1 MSLEVSM
8 EQTEQQQQLAR
19 SQVESPHVTF
29 NTMSQTDQQQQH
41 ATTTARRS
49 SRFTST
55 FRGTHTRSR
64 ATSYRARE
72 ILKKPRSNLW
82 RLWQEFRLI
91 KPKDLFF
98 SVELTSMW
106 RRHLVWSHKGASGS
120 KEMLEIVTGRF
131 ASTQIF
137 LALLFAAEI
146 GTYYS
151 PSKIVTDVR
160 DSLRNGPTVD
170 PLGYATGFMLIVSII
185 LTGSAVLANYTAF
198 GVFRCVGQ
206 ENAAT
211 ILRSE
216 IGLYA
221 ATLPSRLTFF
231 SILTF
236 FAWNGM

>member
-1 MSLEVSM
+1 
-8 EQTEQQQQLAR
+8 
-19 SQVESPHVTF
+19 
-29 NTMSQTDQQQQH
+29 
-41 ATTTARRS
+41 
-49 SRFTST
+49 
-55 FRGTHTRSR
+55 
-64 ATSYRARE
+64 
-72 ILKKPRSNLW
+72 
-82 RLWQEFRLI
+82 
-91 KPKDLFF
+91 
-98 SVELTSMW
+98 
-106 RRHLVWSHKGASGS
+106 
-120 KEMLEIVTGRF
+120 VTGRF

-160 DSLRNGPTVD
+160 DSLRNGPAVD